1 MAYCRNCGAQVDDN
15 VKFCPACGTPTGV
28 EEKSGFD
35 VSGATKAAGDKFKE
49 VTDTKDHTGEYDP
62 ADIEQNKT
70 ISLFSYL
77 GILILVPIFG
87 AKNSAFARFHIN
99 QGLALIILEVIFN
112 FVIGILDYIFANV
125 TFFGPLVALLGS
137 LGNIALFAL
146 TVMGIYNAVNGRAK
160 DLPIIG
166 TWTILP
172 KKD

>member
-1 MAYCRNCGAQVDDN
+1 MAYCRNCGAQIDDN

-35 VSGATKAAGDKFKE
+35 VSGATKAAEDKFKE
-49 VTDTKDHTGEYDP
+49 VTDTKDHTAEYDP
-62 ADIEQNKT
+62 NDVEQNKI

-87 AKNSAFARFHIN
+87 AKDSAYARFHTN
-99 QGLALIILEVIFN
+99 QGLALIIGELAFN
-112 FVIGILDYIFANV
+112 IAIGILDYIFANV
-125 TFFGPLVALLGS
+125 AILGPLVALLGS
-137 LGNIALFAL
+137 LGNVAIFVL
-146 TVMGIYNAVNGRAK
+146 TIMGIYNAVNGRAK